1 MGTLNGLLDRWQL
14 TCEVS
19 RRRFLYAIPD
29 LLSKKKG
36 FGSLAFLKECSIS
49 VKFSGYEN
57 VCERVDGFTAVNRR
71 DHFSHH
77 DLE

>member
-1 MGTLNGLLDRWQL
+1 MKFPEEGFLL
-14 TCEVS
+14 
-19 RRRFLYAIPD
+19 AD
-29 LLSKKKG
+29 LLSKQKG
-36 FGSLAFLKECSIS
+36 FVLLLGLLKECSIS

-57 VCERVDGFTAVNRR
+57 VCERADGFTAVNRR